1 MVLDYILLVL
11 SIAMLLLG
19 VVGCVLPVIPGP
31 PLAWLGLLLIK
42 LTSLSQTQWATIL
55 VLGIATAAVTII
67 DYMLPSWITKNMG
80 GSRYGAWGA
89 MLGLVVGLFLL
100 GPIGVV
106 IGPLLGALAGESYHN
121 SRNEIKTNPWRS
133 AFGSFLGL
141 LVGTGLKL
149 ITTGVIIMVY
159 IKGVKF

>member
-42 LTSLSQTQWATIL
+42 LTSLSQTLWTTIL
-55 VLGIATAAVTII
+55 VLGIATAVVTII

-89 MLGLVVGLFLL
+89 VLGLVVGLFLL
-100 GPIGVV
+100 GPIGVI
-106 IGPLLGALAGESYHN
+106 IGPLLGALAGESYYN

-133 AFGSFLGL
+133 VFGSFLGL

-149 ITTGVIIMVY
+149 ITTGVIILEY
-159 IKGVKF
+159 IKGVRL